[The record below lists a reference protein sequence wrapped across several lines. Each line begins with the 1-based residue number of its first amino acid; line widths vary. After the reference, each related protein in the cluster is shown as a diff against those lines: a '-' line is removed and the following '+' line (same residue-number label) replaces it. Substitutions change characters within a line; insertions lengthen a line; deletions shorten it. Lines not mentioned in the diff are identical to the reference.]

1 MNSSTTMKM
10 VKTIKMKTTR
20 ATTMRTA
27 KANKATESL
36 KNAQRENERGH
47 FNSKRAHI
55 FDL

>member
-1 MNSSTTMKM
+1 MKM

-27 KANKATESL
+27 KANKTTESL